1 MPISLLLGKRKCRN
15 KMNNNSLENAKNS
28 QLHVVANGEKKISC
42 ILFVLIYICYLHFS
56 SSSSAQNNI
65 FETQEPL

>member
-1 MPISLLLGKRKCRN
+1 
-15 KMNNNSLENAKNS
+15 MNNNSLENAKNS